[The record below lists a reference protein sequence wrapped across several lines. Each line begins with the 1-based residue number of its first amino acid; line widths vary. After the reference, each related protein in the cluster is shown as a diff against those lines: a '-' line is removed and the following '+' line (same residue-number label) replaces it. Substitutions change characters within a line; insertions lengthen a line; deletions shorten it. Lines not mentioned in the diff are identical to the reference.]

1 MDSPVLV
8 QVACCRCH
16 AAIDDGDRYCRYC
29 GEPVD
34 GFDSE
39 SRIDAVEVEDRR
51 TPPPAVS
58 RAKSYDT
65 PWAILSLLFLGIG
78 PFAIPLLW
86 RSQSFSP
93 FWKKTLTALVLGLTA
108 LLVLL
113 FYLVIKQLILPLR
126 QVIDVLAGR

>member
-1 MDSPVLV
+1 MENPVLA

-16 AAIDDGDRYCRYC
+16 AAIDDGDRYCRFC

-34 GFDSE
+34 GPESE
-39 SRIDAVEVEDRR
+39 SRIDAVEVKATR
-51 TPPPAVS
+51 TPPPAAP
-58 RAKSYDT
+58 RTRSYDT

-86 RSQSFSP
+86 RSQSFTP
-93 FWKKTLTALVLGLTA
+93 FWKKTLTAVVLGLTA

-113 FYLVIKQLILPLR
+113 LYLLIKQLILPLR
-126 QVIDVLAGR
+126 QVIDALAG